1 MPALLCL
8 AAAAL
13 SSVVGKGILGLL
25 EAPATYRL
33 YHYRR
38 CGTQASICAQ
48 CDCGNRYCPGELPGA
63 GSPGICAPRRRSL
76 PAPPAEPIDMLK
88 DNGAIG
94 SRSDKR

>member
-13 SSVVGKGILGLL
+13 SSVVGKVILGLL

-76 PAPPAEPIDMLK
+76 PAPP
-88 DNGAIG
+88 
-94 SRSDKR
+94 RSPSTC